1 MRYKQCLVAVEHLAA
16 LQGVG
21 MEAGG
26 RWETPSGRRENR
38 SSDGTLLYL
47 HIMLTRGPHAVLL
60 HSSIRKLACVQPLIR
75 SARELTAYSLVSTL
89 GGVSGHRSAECGKGS
104 NHSGRR
110 LIMM

>member
-16 LQGVG
+16 LQGVE

-38 SSDGTLLYL
+38 SSDGNLFYLQILLTQDL
-47 HIMLTRGPHAVLL
+47 HVVLL
-60 HSSIRKLACVQPLIR
+60 HNSSRKLACVQPLIR

-89 GGVSGHRSAECGKGS
+89 GGVSGHRSAECVF
-104 NHSGRR
+104 
-110 LIMM
+110 